1 MTAFAIRFYRSAA
14 GPLLMLGAAMSFTIM
29 NILVKIVGPEFR
41 VWDLAFYR
49 FFGGFVILTAFLGRA
64 GNPFRGYNIPLLMVR
79 GCTGSIALVLLYGAI
94 RLLPVSTAMVLFFSF
109 PAYAAIFS
117 FLIFGE
123 RVTPL
128 GIVCIVAVMTGVMIL
143 FDFQVGGGLM
153 GQVFGVL
160 GALFAGLTVTL
171 IKALRA
177 KNGPAVI
184 YLYLCA
190 MGMMVTFPAY
200 ASGPVLPWPP
210 DQLAICGGI
219 VLTALTAQLLMNHG
233 FFYCT
238 SLEGGVFMSMEVVF
252 TAMIGIAFL
261 NDPVGWRF
269 VAGSLLIV
277 GSVLALNIA
286 KARSA
291 QGAPRG

>member
-1 MTAFAIRFYRSAA
+1 MTAFAIRIYQSAA
-14 GPLLMLGAAMSFTIM
+14 GPLLMLGAALSFTVM
-29 NILVKIVGPEFR
+29 NVLVKIIGPEFR

-49 FFGGFVILTAFLGRA
+49 FAGGFAILVVFLGRT

-79 GCTGSIALVLLYGAI
+79 GCTGSVALVLLYGAI

-109 PAYAAIFS
+109 PAFAAIFS

-128 GIVCIVAVMTGVMIL
+128 GIVCIIAVVVGVTTL
-143 FDFQVGGGLM
+143 FEFRAAGGLM

-160 GALFAGLTVTL
+160 GAVFAGLTVTL

-184 YLYLCA
+184 YLYLCT

-200 ASGPVLPWPP
+200 AAGPVFPWPS
-210 DQLAICGGI
+210 DQLAICCGI
-219 VLTALTAQLLMNHG
+219 VISALTAQLLMNHG

-252 TAMIGIAFL
+252 TAMVGIIFL

-269 VAGSLLIV
+269 VAGSLLII
-277 GSVLALNIA
+277 GSVLALNIGH
-286 KARSA
+286 ARAA
-291 QGAPRG
+291 QGAPKG

>member
-1 MTAFAIRFYRSAA
+1 MTAFAIRIYRSAA
-14 GPLLMLGAAMSFTIM
+14 GPLLMLGAALSFTIM
-29 NILVKIVGPEFR
+29 NILVKTIGPEFR

-49 FFGGFVILTAFLGRA
+49 FAGGFAILVVFLGRA

-128 GIVCIVAVMTGVMIL
+128 GIVCIVAMMIGVMIL
-143 FDFQVGGGLM
+143 FDFQVGGGLL

-160 GALFAGLTVTL
+160 GAVFAGLTVTL

-184 YLYLCA
+184 YLYLCT

-200 ASGPVLPWPP
+200 TLGPVLPWPP

-219 VLTALTAQLLMNHG
+219 VLSALTAQLLMNHG

-269 VAGSLLIV
+269 TVGSLLIV

-286 KARSA
+286 KARSG
-291 QGAPRG
+291 QRAPRR

>member
-1 MTAFAIRFYRSAA
+1 MTAFAIRLYQSAA
-14 GPLLMLGAAMSFTIM
+14 GPLLMLGAALMFTIM
-29 NILVKIVGPEFR
+29 NVLVKIVGPEFR

-49 FFGGFVILTAFLGRA
+49 FAGGFVILTTFLGRT
-64 GNPFRGYNIPLLMVR
+64 GNPFRGDNIPLLMVR
-79 GCTGSIALVLLYGAI
+79 GCTGSVALVMLYAAI

-109 PAYAAIFS
+109 PAFAAVFS
-117 FLIFGE
+117 YLIFGE

-128 GIVCIVAVMTGVMIL
+128 GILCIAAVVIGVTIL
-143 FDFQVGGGLM
+143 FDFRVGGGLL

-160 GALFAGLTVTL
+160 GAVFAGLTVTL

-184 YLYLCA
+184 YLYLCT
-190 MGMMVTFPAY
+190 MGMGVTFPPFA
-200 ASGPVLPWPP
+200 AGPVLPWPP
-210 DQLAICGGI
+210 DQLAICCGI

-252 TAMIGIAFL
+252 TAMVGIAFL
-261 NDPVGWRF
+261 HDPVGWRF
-269 VAGSLLIV
+269 VVGSLLII
-277 GSVLALNIA
+277 GSVLALNIGN
-286 KARSA
+286 ARAA
-291 QGAPRG
+291 QAGPRG